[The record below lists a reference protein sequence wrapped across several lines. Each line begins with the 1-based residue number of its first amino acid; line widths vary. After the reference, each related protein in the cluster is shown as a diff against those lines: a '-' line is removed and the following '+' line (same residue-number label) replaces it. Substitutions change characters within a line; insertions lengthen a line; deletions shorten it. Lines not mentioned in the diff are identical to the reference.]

1 MTTAS
6 TARGSEPG
14 RELPVASPTR
24 PVVVLGLVAAPGAP
38 ADLARWLG
46 DELARALGERHP
58 QVIWD
63 VQPVVDGQVQP
74 PADDDELVAAARR
87 RLLAEDWDLVL
98 CLTDVPL
105 ELSRR
110 PVVGHASP
118 VHGVALLSVPALG
131 AVGQRRRALETATGL
146 VRTLLGDDDGDDPD
160 DVAVVSRRLRELA
173 TDPADTTEGVRFT
186 ARVLSGNL
194 RLLAGMVSTN
204 RPWRLAVRLS
214 RALTAAIAAGV
225 FALVTPDIW
234 RLADNFGWLRLT
246 VVAVGSVAATA
257 GTLVVGAELWERPHS
272 RRVRKQVTLFN
283 IATGATV
290 LIGVLTLYGALF
302 LLALAGSVL
311 LVVPDLFADGLGHPV
326 RVSDYLELAW
336 LISSLAT
343 VGGALGAGLESD
355 DAVRQAAYSYRP
367 DRAAVQ
373 PRP

>member
-1 MTTAS
+1 MTLPAPTTTDTA
-6 TARGSEPG
+6 T
-14 RELPVASPTR
+14 
-24 PVVVLGLVAAPGAP
+24 PVVVLGLVAAPGSP
-38 ADLARWLG
+38 ADVAGWLAG
-46 DELARALGERHP
+46 ELARELADRHP
-58 QVIWD
+58 QVAWD
-63 VQPVVDGQVQP
+63 VRPVVDGLVQP
-74 PADDDELVAAARR
+74 PADDDELVDAARR

-110 PVVGHASP
+110 PVLGHASP

-131 AVGQRRRALETATGL
+131 AVGLRRRALETATGL
-146 VRTLLGDDDGDDPD
+146 VRTLLGDDDADDPD
-160 DVAVVSRRLRELA
+160 DAALVGRRLRELA
-173 TDPADTTEGVRFT
+173 TDPADAEQGVRFT

-194 RLLAGMVSTN
+194 RLLVGMVRAN
-204 RPWRLAVRLS
+204 RPWRLAARLS

-257 GTLVVGAELWERPHS
+257 VTLVVGAELWERARS

-283 IATGATV
+283 LATGATV
-290 LIGVLTLYGALF
+290 LIGVLTLYAALF
-302 LLALAGSVL
+302 LLALAGSAL
-311 LVVPDLFADGLGHPV
+311 LVVPDLFADGLGHPA
-326 RVSDYLELAW
+326 RVPDYLELAW

-367 DRAAVQ
+367 DRAVAEVSGD
-373 PRP
+373 